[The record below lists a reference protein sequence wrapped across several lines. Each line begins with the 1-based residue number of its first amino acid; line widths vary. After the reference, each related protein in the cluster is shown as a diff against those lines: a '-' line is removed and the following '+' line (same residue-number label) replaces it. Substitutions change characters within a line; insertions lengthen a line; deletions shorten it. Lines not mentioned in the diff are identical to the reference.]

1 MPAPAIRTYRTAAFA
16 ALAGVTPRAL
26 RHYDRLGLLKPRRS
40 EAGYR
45 IYSERDL
52 EALEQI
58 VALKFIGV
66 PLREIAAIRRRAKG
80 PFARVLQAQR
90 DALEARRRSLTRAIA
105 AISAA
110 EAALRSGA
118 APDTELLRRIIE
130 VMHMDK
136 QHEQAVEAYS
146 RMLKAKTEHLASLSA
161 EQRAD
166 LAQRWSALIADVRD
180 ASGEDPA
187 GPRAQGLLDRW
198 LVLLREFG
206 GPGQGAPSGPALDLA
221 FRPTAELRDD
231 LWARR
236 ADWLPAAA
244 AEAAR
249 TMGNA
254 EEAIARVR
262 EQAESLLGRDVMEFI
277 RRARAARG

>member
-40 EAGYR
+40 AAGYR

-52 EALEQI
+52 ETLEEI

-66 PLREIAAIRRRAKG
+66 PLREIAAVRRRAKG

-90 DALEARRRSLTRAIA
+90 EALEARRRSLTRAIA
-105 AISAA
+105 AIAAA
-110 EAALRSGA
+110 EDALRSGA

-166 LAQRWSALIADVRD
+166 LKQRWSALIADVRD

-198 LVLLREFG
+198 LVLLRELG

-221 FRPTAELRDD
+221 FRTIAELRDD

-236 ADWLPAAA
+236 AAWLPAAA
-244 AEAAR
+244 VEGAR

-254 EEAIARVR
+254 EEAIGRVR
-262 EQAESLLGRDVMEFI
+262 EQAESLFGSDVMEFI